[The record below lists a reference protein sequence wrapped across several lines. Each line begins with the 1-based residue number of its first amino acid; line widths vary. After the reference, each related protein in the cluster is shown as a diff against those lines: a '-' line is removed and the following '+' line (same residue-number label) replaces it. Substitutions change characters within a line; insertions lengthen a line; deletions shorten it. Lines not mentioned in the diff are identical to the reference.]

1 MGLSVIIITQDEE
14 QNIGPCLESVG
25 FADEVVVLDGGSSD
39 RTRDIAAEMGAKVH
53 VAGDWQGF
61 GVQKNRVLAL
71 AQQQWVLSLD
81 ADERVSP
88 ELADAIKAVVA
99 GQSSSDAYE
108 MSRMTWYCGKFLRY
122 SGTSPDYVLRLF
134 RRGTA
139 RFSDALVHERLV
151 PQGAV
156 ARLPGKLLH
165 YSFRNFSDVLKKTD
179 AYTEA
184 SARQALE
191 AGRTSSVGK
200 AVSRGMW
207 MFFRTYVLKRG
218 FLDGGHGLANAVSA
232 AQGTYYRYLKIWNG
246 QQAGPKAPK

>member
-14 QNIGPCLESVG
+14 QNIGPCLESIG
-25 FADEVVVLDGGSSD
+25 FADEVVVLDGGSTD
-39 RTRDIAAEMGAKVH
+39 KTREIAAEMGAKVH
-53 VAGDWQGF
+53 VASDWQGF
-61 GVQKNRVLAL
+61 GIQKNRVLAL
-71 AQQQWVLSLD
+71 AQEDWVLSLD
-81 ADERVSP
+81 ADERVAP
-88 ELADAIKAVVA
+88 ELAEAIKAAVA
-99 GQSSSDAYE
+99 GQSPRNAYE
-108 MSRMTWYCGKFLRY
+108 MSRRTWYCGKFLRY

-151 PQGAV
+151 PDGPV
-156 ARLPGKLLH
+156 GRLQGKLLH
-165 YSFRNFSDVLKKTD
+165 YSFRNFSDVLQKTD

-218 FLDGGHGLANAVSA
+218 FLDGAHGFANAVSA
-232 AQGTYYRYLKIWNG
+232 AQGTYYRYIKIWNG
-246 QQAGPKAPK
+246 RQAAQKGPK